1 MDADDQRK
9 VDFAK
14 DFLKENF
21 SMEDFDDSFLDI
33 EIIDTKSFVF
43 FLVTFLV
50 DYLRIY
56 QPPKE
61 KLSTSIGTID
71 SPLQEKEIPEEII
84 VKEKF
89 KSLEVEDIFLLEE
102 LTSEDVQFIEKFLQ
116 KTNVDLE
123 AEVYSNFIISTSQ
136 MIYLIRKIIQE
147 YRTFLSNRKM
157 SEKE

>member
-1 MDADDQRK
+1 
-9 VDFAK
+9 
-14 DFLKENF
+14 
-21 SMEDFDDSFLDI
+21 
-33 EIIDTKSFVF
+33 
-43 FLVTFLV
+43 
-50 DYLRIY
+50 
-56 QPPKE
+56 
-61 KLSTSIGTID
+61 
-71 SPLQEKEIPEEII
+71 